1 MDAMDAKAVLKG
13 AITDA
18 QERYK
23 ALNPL
28 SDEAE
33 ENALT
38 YLPGGNTRSCRAV
51 TRARFC
57 ISSPSP

>member
-13 AITDA
+13 AIADA
-18 QERYK
+18 RARYK
-23 ALNPL
+23 VANPL

-38 YLPGGNTRSCRAV
+38 YLPGGNS
-51 TRARFC
+51 
-57 ISSPSP
+57 IYNKIKNLG